1 MKISYQELEVNGYT
15 IRGLFTE
22 PDDGYQDVMVMLH
35 GYTGHKNENGFLFKQ
50 ITEKVLP
57 LGIATLRFDYM
68 GSGDS
73 DGKFQDQ
80 TFDTVCNDANKI
92 IDLGLKLNNN
102 KQIIL
107 LGFSMGGACASVMA
121 GQRKN
126 DIKKLILM
134 SPAGCMLNLLTN
146 TFKNNHVVD
155 NKYVDLGGYY
165 VSKNFL
171 ESFKKYDL
179 YAYAPLFDKDVLI
192 TQGLSDLSVFPS
204 VSKKYAD
211 LYNNCRYVLI
221 SGAPHCYTSVKYR
234 EEVESVVVDF
244 LKTK

>member
-1 MKISYQELEVNGYT
+1 
-15 IRGLFTE
+15 
-22 PDDGYQDVMVMLH
+22 
-35 GYTGHKNENGFLFKQ
+35 
-50 ITEKVLP
+50 
-57 LGIATLRFDYM
+57 
-68 GSGDS
+68 
-73 DGKFQDQ
+73 
-80 TFDTVCNDANKI
+80 
-92 IDLGLKLNNN
+92 
-102 KQIIL
+102 
-107 LGFSMGGACASVMA
+107 
-121 GQRKN
+121 
-126 DIKKLILM
+126 
-134 SPAGCMLNLLTN
+134 MLNLLTN

-179 YAYAPLFDKDVLI
+179 YAYAPLFDKEVLI